1 MPDKAPI
8 ADKTNFKSLRWYDPS
23 VRSAVF
29 QAIAVVLLISLF
41 WQVFNNTLTNMD
53 KRGISTG
60 FAFLNR
66 EAGFGILMSL
76 IVYDE
81 TWSYGRTFF
90 VGLINTLLVSAV
102 AIIFATVLG
111 FVIGIA
117 RLTNNWLIS
126 RMAAVYIEII
136 RNIPLLL
143 QIIFWAIILRTLPGP
158 RDSLTLG
165 DTFYLNN
172 RGLFS
177 PRPMYED
184 GFEFVIISLL
194 LAVVATVFLWKWAK
208 KRRDITGHNFPVFW
222 SSIALLFILPGLT
235 FFALGGPVSLELAE
249 MGRFSMQ
256 GGLNII
262 PEFIALAWALATY
275 TGAFIAEIVRSG
287 IQAVHTGQTEA
298 ARALGLCHGPT
309 LRLVIVPQAMRVII
323 PPLTSQYLN
332 LTKNSSLATAIGYPD
347 LVAVFAGT
355 TLNQTGQALEIIG
368 ITMATYLTISLVIS
382 AFMNWYNR
390 KMALVER

>member
-8 ADKTNFKSLRWYDPS
+8 SKKTRIPSLQWNDPS
-23 VRSAVF
+23 VRSAIF
-29 QAIAVVLLISLF
+29 QAIAVVLLFSLF
-41 WQVFNNTLTNMD
+41 WQVFNNTLTNME

-90 VGLINTLLVSAV
+90 VGLINTLLVSSV
-102 AIIFATVLG
+102 AIIFATILG

-126 RMAAVYIEII
+126 RLAAVYIEII

-143 QIIFWAIILRTLPGP
+143 QIIFWAIILRSLPGP
-158 RDSLTLG
+158 RDSLSMG
-165 DTFYLNN
+165 ETFYLNN

-177 PRPMYED
+177 PRLIYED
-184 GFEFVIISLL
+184 GFEFVMIALL
-194 LAVVATVFLWKWAK
+194 LAMGVTIFLWKWAK
-208 KRRDITGHNFPVFW
+208 KRRDLTGQSFPVFW
-222 SSIALLFILPGLT
+222 YSIVLLCLFPGLT
-235 FFALGGPVSLELAE
+235 FFALGQPLSLELAE

-287 IQAVHTGQTEA
+287 IQAVNTGQTEA
-298 ARALGLCHGPT
+298 ARALGLRHGTT

>member
-1 MPDKAPI
+1 MPDKASI
-8 ADKTNFKSLRWYDPS
+8 SAKTSFKSLRWNDPS

-29 QAIAVVLLISLF
+29 QTIALVLLFSLF
-41 WQVFNNTLTNMD
+41 WQVFNNTLTNME

-76 IVYDE
+76 IMYDE

-102 AIIFATVLG
+102 AIIFATILG

-177 PRPMYED
+177 PQLVYED

-194 LAVVATVFLWKWAK
+194 LAAIATVFLWKWAK
-208 KRRDITGHNFPVFW
+208 KRRDFTGQSFPVFW
-222 SSIALLFILPGLT
+222 SSIVLLCLLPALT
-235 FFALGGPVSLELAE
+235 FFALGRPVSLELAE

-287 IQAVHTGQTEA
+287 IQAINTGQTEA
-298 ARALGLCHGPT
+298 ARALGLRHGPT

-382 AFMNWYNR
+382 AFMNWYNH
-390 KMALVER
+390 KMALIER